1 MQLLEAARNEDSSP
15 KKEQLLKLGQFMVHA
30 ITQARDAEKAM
41 EEAKQASRKAE
52 VASALCKRSLGEV
65 EKMVKGCRNEMVNG
79 KGFL

>member
-1 MQLLEAARNEDSSP
+1 MQLLEAARIEGSSP
-15 KKEQLLKLGQFMVHA
+15 KKERLLKLGQFMVDA

-65 EKMVKGCRNEMVNG
+65 ERMVKGYRNEMV
-79 KGFL
+79 KERGFL

>member
-1 MQLLEAARNEDSSP
+1 
-15 KKEQLLKLGQFMVHA
+15 MVDA

-65 EKMVKGCRNEMVNG
+65 ERVVKGFRNEMV
-79 KGFL
+79 KERGFL